1 MSAPV
6 IMDIAA
12 AAVLLLFLILGARAG
27 LIRSLA
33 GLVIVVVALVGAGMI
48 AATFADPAAKL
59 AAPMI
64 EKAVTQ
70 KVEEAITAETGM
82 LDTERADPEI
92 GELLS
97 MLSLDEE
104 VKEGIT
110 NRAEQ
115 TIRDTGASVISAVVE
130 GLCRSVI
137 YGLLYILSFL
147 GLWLLLHVLAKAM
160 DLLARLPGLSTLNAL
175 GGAALGLVKGV
186 LVLFLA
192 IWAARR
198 LGISFET
205 EEVAQTYILQFFATH
220 TPLSMLS
227 LLQ

>member
-12 AAVLLLFLILGARAG
+12 AAVLLLFLVLGARAG

-64 EKAVTQ
+64 EKAMTQ

-82 LDTERADPEI
+82 LDTERVDPEI
-92 GELLS
+92 GEVLS

-137 YGLLYILSFL
+137 YGLLYIFAFL

-160 DLLARLPGLSTLNAL
+160 DLLARLPGLSSLNAL

-198 LGISFET
+198 LGVSFET
-205 EEVAQTYILQFFATH
+205 EEVAQTYILQFFAAH

>member
-12 AAVLLLFLILGARAG
+12 AAVLLLFLVLGARAG

-70 KVEEAITAETGM
+70 KVEKAITAETGM
-82 LDTERADPEI
+82 LDTERVDPEI
-92 GELLS
+92 GEVLS

-137 YGLLYILSFL
+137 YGLLYIFAFL

-160 DLLARLPGLSTLNAL
+160 DLLARLPGLSSLNAL
-175 GGAALGLVKGV
+175 GGAALGLVKGA

>member
-1 MSAPV
+1 MSVPV

-12 AAVLLLFLILGARAG
+12 AAILLLFLILGARAG

-59 AAPMI
+59 VAPMI
-64 EKAVTQ
+64 EKAVAE

-82 LDTERADPEI
+82 LDTERVDPEI

-97 MLSLDEE
+97 MLGLDED
-104 VKEGIT
+104 VKESIT
-110 NRAEQ
+110 TRAEQ

-130 GLCRSVI
+130 SLCRSVI

-198 LGISFET
+198 LGVSFET

>member
-97 MLSLDEE
+97 MLGLDEE
-104 VKEGIT
+104 VKENIT

-130 GLCRSVI
+130 SLCRSVI

-198 LGISFET
+198 LGVSFET

>member
-6 IMDIAA
+6 IMDIAT

-97 MLSLDEE
+97 MLGLDEE
-104 VKEGIT
+104 VKENIT

-130 GLCRSVI
+130 SLCRSVI

-198 LGISFET
+198 LGVSFET

>member
-1 MSAPV
+1 MSIPV

-12 AAVLLLFLILGARAG
+12 AAILLLFLILGARAG

-59 AAPMI
+59 VAPMI
-64 EKAVTQ
+64 EKAVAE
-70 KVEEAITAETGM
+70 KVEEAIIAETGM
-82 LDTERADPEI
+82 LDTERADPEL

-97 MLSLDEE
+97 MLGLDEE
-104 VKEGIT
+104 VKESIT

-130 GLCRSVI
+130 SLCRSMI
-137 YGLLYILSFL
+137 YGLLYLLSFL
-147 GLWLLLHVLAKAM
+147 GLWLMLHVLAKAM
-160 DLLARLPGLSTLNAL
+160 DLLAKLPGLSTLNAL
-175 GGAALGLVKGV
+175 GGAALGLLKGV

-198 LGISFET
+198 LGVSFET

>member
-12 AAVLLLFLILGARAG
+12 AAVLLLFLVLGARAG

-64 EKAVTQ
+64 EKAMTQ

-82 LDTERADPEI
+82 LDTERVDPEI
-92 GELLS
+92 GEVLS

-137 YGLLYILSFL
+137 YGLLYIFAFL

-160 DLLARLPGLSTLNAL
+160 DLLARLPGLSSLNAL
-175 GGAALGLVKGV
+175 GGAALGLVKGA

-198 LGISFET
+198 LGVSFET
-205 EEVAQTYILQFFATH
+205 EEVAQTYILQFFAAH

>member
-1 MSAPV
+1 MSVPV

-12 AAVLLLFLILGARAG
+12 AAILLLFLILGARAG

-59 AAPMI
+59 VAPMI
-64 EKAVTQ
+64 EKAVAE

-82 LDTERADPEI
+82 LDTERVDPEI

-97 MLSLDEE
+97 MLGLDED
-104 VKEGIT
+104 VKESIT
-110 NRAEQ
+110 TRAEQ

-130 GLCRSVI
+130 SLCRSVI
-137 YGLLYILSFL
+137 YGLLYILAFL

-160 DLLARLPGLSTLNAL
+160 DLLAKLPGLSTLNAL
-175 GGAALGLVKGV
+175 GGAALGLVKGA

>member
-70 KVEEAITAETGM
+70 KVEKAITAETGM

-97 MLSLDEE
+97 MLGLDEE
-104 VKEGIT
+104 VKENIT

-130 GLCRSVI
+130 SLCRSVI

-198 LGISFET
+198 LGVSFET

>member
-12 AAVLLLFLILGARAG
+12 AAVLLLFLVLGARAG

-64 EKAVTQ
+64 EKAMTQ

-82 LDTERADPEI
+82 LDTERVDPEI
-92 GELLS
+92 GEVLS

-137 YGLLYILSFL
+137 YGLLYIFAFL

-160 DLLARLPGLSTLNAL
+160 DLLARLPGLSSLNAL
-175 GGAALGLVKGV
+175 GGAALGLVKGA

-205 EEVAQTYILQFFATH
+205 EEVAQTYILQFFAAH

>member
-12 AAVLLLFLILGARAG
+12 AAVLLLFLVLGARAG

-64 EKAVTQ
+64 EKAMTQ

-82 LDTERADPEI
+82 LDTERVDPEI
-92 GELLS
+92 GEVLS

-137 YGLLYILSFL
+137 YGLLYIFAFL

-160 DLLARLPGLSTLNAL
+160 DLLARLPGLSSLNAL
-175 GGAALGLVKGV
+175 GGAALGLVKGA

>member
-1 MSAPV
+1 MSVPV

-12 AAVLLLFLILGARAG
+12 AAILLLFLILGARAG

-59 AAPMI
+59 VAPMI
-64 EKAVTQ
+64 EKAVAE

-82 LDTERADPEI
+82 LDTERVDPEI
-92 GELLS
+92 GEVLS

-137 YGLLYILSFL
+137 YGLLYIFAFL

-160 DLLARLPGLSTLNAL
+160 DLLARLPGLSSLNAL
-175 GGAALGLVKGV
+175 GGAALGLVKGA

-205 EEVAQTYILQFFATH
+205 EEVAQTYILQFFAAH